1 MRAYTTAVGITR
13 VTTDEARPIEN
24 KTLPIPNDDGHYI
37 VSLSVFHQ
45 LHCLVMGFLA
55 MIL

>member
-1 MRAYTTAVGITR
+1 MRTYTTAVGITR
-13 VTTDEARPIEN
+13 VTTEEARPMEN

-45 LHCLVMGFLA
+45 LHCLVMEASA
-55 MIL
+55 MIV